1 MNHPNLSN
9 KQMNFFADFLVLK
22 TNLSLQTQSS
32 NFTFKDF
39 TVNKCSESLKQSKLT
54 LQKLDQ
60 TLTLISSGSI
70 IYIQDLINTVKIRVR
85 IDDATNIA
93 IQANKSTGLGL
104 FVTLRVQID
113 LKIAH
118 LFDVLI
124 ESAKTEGFH
133 DVSMTVLIPIFG

>member
-54 LQKLDQ
+54 LQKLEQ
-60 TLTLISSGSI
+60 SLTSVSSVSLI
-70 IYIQDLINTVKIRVR
+70 YFQDLIHSVKIRVK
-85 IDDATNIA
+85 IDDSTNIA
-93 IQANKSTGLGL
+93 IQANKTTGLGL
-104 FVTLRVQID
+104 FVCLRVKID
-113 LKIAH
+113 IKIAR
-118 LFDVLI
+118 LFDVFI
-124 ESAKTEGFH
+124 ESAKAEGFH
-133 DVSMTVLIPIFG
+133 DVSTTVLIPIFV